1 MISIFLIILIIFLLF
16 ILLQIYFYSGKYK
29 KNNVL
34 IKKIE
39 SFENTLTN
47 IEQKNDYVLDD
58 SSLELLLEDYN
69 KIKKDI

>member
-1 MISIFLIILIIFLLF
+1 MIIFIIFLLF
-16 ILLQIYFYSGKYK
+16 VLLQIYFYSVKYK

-39 SFENTLTN
+39 SFENTLETM
-47 IEQKNDYVLDD
+47 EQKTDYVLDD
-58 SSLELLLEDYN
+58 SSIELLLEDYN

>member
-1 MISIFLIILIIFLLF
+1 MISIFMIIFIIFLLF
-16 ILLQIYFYSGKYK
+16 ILLQIYFYSVKYK

-39 SFENTLTN
+39 SFENTLSS
-47 IEQKNDYVLDD
+47 IEQKKDYILDD

>member
-1 MISIFLIILIIFLLF
+1 MVSIFMIILIMFLLF
-16 ILLQIYFYSGKYK
+16 ILLQVYFYSIKYK

-47 IEQKNDYVLDD
+47 IDDYILDD

-69 KIKKDI
+69 KIKKGI